1 MNPTAATP
9 TRQDGQ
15 NSTTEALHTIQ
26 KKIQACI
33 QCGTCTAS
41 CPNEFAMDLTPR
53 RLWRMVLMGE
63 TEDIFTS
70 QTFTLCSA
78 CYSCTLRCPRGLPLT
93 EAMHDLKQMAFR
105 GHLALYKPSTA
116 FYGHFMNTIRRHG
129 RIRETEFISR
139 YFLTMTPSK
148 PMLPIGYTGLG
159 FNCFARAKWP
169 LNTRLPHPESV
180 RWKRSSKKLKAWRHP
195 HELPLLSRLLAAT
208 HGQRV

>member
-9 TRQDGQ
+9 NRRRGAVPATASLHPIQD
-15 NSTTEALHTIQ
+15 
-26 KKIQACI
+26 KIKACI

-53 RLWRMVLMGE
+53 QLWRMVLMGE
-63 TEDIFTS
+63 TEGVFAS

-93 EAMHDLKQMAFR
+93 EAMHDLKQMAYR
-105 GHLALYKPSTA
+105 GRMKRYKPSTA
-116 FYGHFMNTIRRHG
+116 FYGHFMDTIRRHG

-148 PMLPIGYTGLG
+148 PTLPLSYAGLG
-159 FNCFARAKWP
+159 LKLFRKGKMAIEYPFVAP
-169 LNTRLPHPESV
+169 G
-180 RWKRSSKKLKAWRHP
+180 KRSLEKVFKKA
-195 HELPLLSRLLAAT
+195 ESMEASE
-208 HGQRV
+208 

>member
-1 MNPTAATP
+1 MKTAAAPP

-15 NSTTEALHTIQ
+15 NSAPEAVHAIQ

-63 TEDIFTS
+63 IDAIFTS

-105 GHLALYKPSTA
+105 GHMARYKPSTA

-148 PMLPIGYTGLG
+148 PMLPLSYTGLG
-159 FNCFARAKWP
+159 FKLFRKGKMAIEYPFAAP
-169 LNTRLPHPESV
+169 G
-180 RWKRSSKKLKAWRHP
+180 KRSLEKIFKKVESMEA
-195 HELPLLSRLLAAT
+195 SA
-208 HGQRV
+208 

>member
-1 MNPTAATP
+1 MNPTAAP
-9 TRQDGQ
+9 PIHQDGK
-15 NSTTEALHTIQ
+15 NHVPEALHAIQ
-26 KKIQACI
+26 DKIHACI

-53 RLWRMVLMGE
+53 KLWRMVLMEE
-63 TEDIFTS
+63 TEDIFAS

-78 CYSCTLRCPRGLPLT
+78 CYSCSLRCPRGLPLT

-105 GHLALYKPSTA
+105 GHMARYKASTA

-148 PMLPIGYTGLG
+148 PLLPLSYTGLG
-159 FNCFARAKWP
+159 FKLFRKGKMAIEYPFAAP
-169 LNTRLPHPESV
+169 G
-180 RWKRSSKKLKAWRHP
+180 KRSLEKIFQKA
-195 HELPLLSRLLAAT
+195 ESMEASA
-208 HGQRV
+208 

>member
-1 MNPTAATP
+1 MGAHPAP
-9 TRQDGQ
+9 
-15 NSTTEALHTIQ
+15 EALHAIQ
-26 KKIQACI
+26 DKIKACI

-53 RLWRMVLMGE
+53 MLWRMVLMGE
-63 TEDIFTS
+63 TEAIFAS

-93 EAMHDLKQMAFR
+93 EAMHDLKQMAYR
-105 GHLALYKPSTA
+105 GHMARYKPSTA

-148 PMLPIGYTGLG
+148 PIAAAKLYRTGIQAASAKG
-159 FNCFARAKWP
+159 KMAIEYPFAAP
-169 LNTRLPHPESV
+169 G
-180 RWKRSSKKLKAWRHP
+180 KRSLEKIFQKA
-195 HELPLLSRLLAAT
+195 ESMEASE
-208 HGQRV
+208 

>member
-148 PMLPIGYTGLG
+148 PMLPLSYTGLG
-159 FNCFARAKWP
+159 FKLFRKGKMAIEYPFAAP
-169 LNTRLPHPESV
+169 G
-180 RWKRSSKKLKAWRHP
+180 KRSLEKIFKKVESMEA
-195 HELPLLSRLLAAT
+195 SA
-208 HGQRV
+208 